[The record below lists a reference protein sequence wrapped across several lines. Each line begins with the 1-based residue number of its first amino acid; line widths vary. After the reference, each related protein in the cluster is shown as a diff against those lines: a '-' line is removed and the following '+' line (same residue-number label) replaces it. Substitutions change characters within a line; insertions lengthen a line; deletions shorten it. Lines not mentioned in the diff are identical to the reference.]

1 MSEDFLAL
9 CLALSDYRLDT
20 SLSAIIERAEQYQKT
35 HNCTLMGVSEGN
47 FRHILVLT
55 PHLETGPEA
64 QYHPAVPSELVSTT
78 LGDVAARI
86 IEQLRPRATDT
97 DICWVGF
104 TQRDR
109 PSLRNRRFRAAFAEG
124 KYPAREVLR
133 DLVKSIYGNDPLS
146 WFIRR

>member
-1 MSEDFLAL
+1 MAL

-20 SLSAIIERAEQYQKT
+20 SLSTIIERAEQYQKM
-35 HNCTLMGVSEGN
+35 NDCILLGRSEGD
-47 FRHILVLT
+47 FRHILALT

-78 LGDVAARI
+78 LGKVAVRI

-104 TQRDR
+104 TQQDR

-124 KYPAREVLR
+124 KFPTREVFF
-133 DLVKSIYGNDPLS
+133 DLVTSIYGDDPLI